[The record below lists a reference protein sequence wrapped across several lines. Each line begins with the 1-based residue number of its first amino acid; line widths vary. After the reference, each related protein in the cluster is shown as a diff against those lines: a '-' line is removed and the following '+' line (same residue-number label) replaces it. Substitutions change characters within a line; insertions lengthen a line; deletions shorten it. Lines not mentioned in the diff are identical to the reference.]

1 MNNTT
6 INFANK
12 QAIKVS
18 GSDGLS
24 FLQGQLSND
33 ISKIGDKTA
42 QINALCQHQGKIIAI
57 LTIVKKDDS
66 FYLILP
72 NSMVDIVIKRL
83 SMFIIMSDVKLE
95 ISDFTVVGRINGSG
109 EYKLNA
115 KISYDLLKNNID
127 TDEKFNAIC
136 IENKIP
142 EIYPQTSEKFVPQM
156 LNLDIDE
163 FGVNFT
169 KGCYTGQEVV
179 ARLHYLGKAK
189 RRLFKFSSDFE
200 VKIGDELIVEG
211 SQSQKASGIVVDIV
225 KLPDL
230 YQFIATLE
238 VGKTNDKITIDGK
251 VININ
256 E

>member
-1 MNNTT
+1 MQILT
-6 INFANK
+6 NK
-12 QAIKVS
+12 LAIKVTGEDS
-18 GSDGLS
+18 LT
-24 FLQGQLSND
+24 FLQGQMSND
-33 ISKIGDKTA
+33 ISKIDNNNA
-42 QINALCQHQGKIIAI
+42 QINALCQHQGKIIA
-57 LTIVKKDDS
+57 LPTIIKKDAD

-72 NSMVDIVIKRL
+72 KDIVDLVLKRL

-95 ISDFTVVGRINGSG
+95 ISNLSVIGSIDNSG
-109 EYKLNA
+109 QHKLTA
-115 KISYDLLKNNID
+115 EISYNLLENHDYKPDDLWD
-127 TDEKFNAIC
+127 STC

-142 EIYPQTSEKFVPQM
+142 EVYLANSEKFVPQM

-189 RRLFKFSSDFE
+189 RRLYTFSSTCE
-200 VKIGDELIVEG
+200 VNIGDELKVEN
-211 SQSQKASGIVVDIV
+211 SASQKSSGVVVNVV
-225 KLPDL
+225 KLSTY

-238 VGKTNDKITIDGK
+238 IDKTNEKITINNQEIK
-251 VININ
+251 IN